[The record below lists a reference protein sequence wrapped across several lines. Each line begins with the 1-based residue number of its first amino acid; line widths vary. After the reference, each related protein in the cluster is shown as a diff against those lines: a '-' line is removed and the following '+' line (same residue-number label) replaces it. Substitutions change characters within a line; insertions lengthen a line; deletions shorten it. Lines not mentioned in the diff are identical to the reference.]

1 MNQHFILGEIL
12 DYLKDFSESFPHVDL
27 DILFDQVTAVRRK
40 NVDPETQIRQFLQA
54 FENAP
59 TFKEAFDQLD
69 SETQK
74 KVVSFRDGAS
84 THDLTKTRGF
94 SLPAS
99 PPAKHHFR
107 FLDVVHSLFTPPR
120 DDERRPEDH
129 KQQPR
134 GETKL
139 ESVDA
144 KSLLIY
150 EDEGN
155 KKIMKARVHL
165 AISVEEC

>member
-1 MNQHFILGEIL
+1 M
-12 DYLKDFSESFPHVDL
+12 DL

-54 FENAP
+54 FKNAP
-59 TFKEAFDQLD
+59 TFKDAFDQLD

-74 KVVSFRDGAS
+74 KVESFRDGTS

-94 SLPAS
+94 SLPTS

-107 FLDVVHSLFTPPR
+107 FLDVVHNLFKHPR
-120 DDERRPEDH
+120 DDRKISEDG

-134 GETKL
+134 VETETEPDDDKTP
-139 ESVDA
+139 
-144 KSLLIY
+144 LIY
-150 EDEGN
+150 EDTGD
-155 KKIMKARVHL
+155 KKIIKARTHHAL
-165 AISVEEC
+165 PLKIADISRLTKKFLLRTGVKV